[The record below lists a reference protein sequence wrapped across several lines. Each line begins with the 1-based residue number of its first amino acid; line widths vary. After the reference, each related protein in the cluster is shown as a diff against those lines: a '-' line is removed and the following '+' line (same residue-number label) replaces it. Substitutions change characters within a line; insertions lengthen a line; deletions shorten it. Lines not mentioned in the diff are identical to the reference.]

1 MTAPSLLALLLVLQ
15 TPATRVDWPV
25 FLARHDLVW
34 NRLPTGWGESAFIGN
49 GRLGATID
57 VQGGALGWTINRTD
71 FVHDQSRFPI
81 GRVVLKTTGTVQ
93 GGDARLTLWDAEASG
108 TVTTDRGAVRW
119 RSFTAA
125 APSVIVIVLEG
136 GGGEGHLDLDW
147 LPAEPRPP
155 RKVARKEAFAPE
167 DLHPPPTVT
176 RSPAGL
182 TSVQTFINGG
192 ARREARRRAGAAGGV
207 LGVRRGDTER
217 DALTQARA
225 AAEEAGPRGGARL
238 T

>member
-25 FLARHDLVW
+25 FLAGRDLVW
-34 NRLPTGWGESAFIGN
+34 TRRPPGWGEGAVSGN
-49 GRLGATID
+49 GRVGATID

-125 APSVIVIVLEG
+125 APSVIVIVPEG
-136 GGGEGHLDLDW
+136 GAGAGHRAPAC
-147 LPAEPRPP
+147 LPADARPP
-155 RKVARKEAFAPE
+155 
-167 DLHPPPTVT
+167 
-176 RSPAGL
+176 
-182 TSVQTFINGG
+182 
-192 ARREARRRAGAAGGV
+192 
-207 LGVRRGDTER
+207 
-217 DALTQARA
+217 
-225 AAEEAGPRGGARL
+225 
-238 T
+238 